1 MQLIKVS
8 LYHQFSPIEVLGLIN
23 KITEALALTQ
33 HIKECKIEY
42 TGNLTETSICME
54 IPDSITLFNGKQ
66 LLSDVLDGFINNFY
80 LVTYSITVSKLITT
94 KRVFSGTTTKNNI
107 DLEKCLEELLNA
119 QELKKIINAYVA
131 FSDNSISNIPIF
143 LKDLDPNLVPSY
155 LQAYN
160 FLRLNV
166 NTLILIMCAD
176 LVYAILL
183 DGYMIKHYQ
192 DHLPNMEYNTYSDH
206 YIFLDTNT
214 NKSTYVMRL

>member
-94 KRVFSGTTTKNNI
+94 KRV
-107 DLEKCLEELLNA
+107 
-119 QELKKIINAYVA
+119 
-131 FSDNSISNIPIF
+131 
-143 LKDLDPNLVPSY
+143 
-155 LQAYN
+155 
-160 FLRLNV
+160 NV